1 MMYQKNDII
10 YASESGEDIR
20 VRTVK
25 ALPYHMLL
33 LTFTTGEKRLFDGTA
48 LEGGAFAP
56 LADEAVFRTA
66 AVFHGAVTWL
76 DGEIDCAP
84 EYLYENSFAYEED
97 PAVYSPLFFADKA

>member
-1 MMYQKNDII
+1 MYQKNDIV
-10 YASESGEDIR
+10 YAGEPGEEIR
-20 VRTVK
+20 VQAVK
-25 ALPYHMLL
+25 ALPCHMLL
-33 LTFTTGEKRLFDGTA
+33 LTFATGEKRLFDGTT
-48 LEGGAFAP
+48 LYGSAFAP

-76 DGEIDCAP
+76 DGAIDCAP